1 MQKNC
6 RKIFY
11 SKSAKNMTKM
21 KYLKAKQNAVCAYNV
36 STQVGRQEGWVTK
49 EDSKSL
55 TKIKGKL
62 IIWKIFY
69 MSSKITISGS
79 N

>member
-1 MQKNC
+1 
-6 RKIFY
+6 
-11 SKSAKNMTKM
+11 MTKI
-21 KYLKAKQNAVCAYNV
+21 KYLKAKQNVVCAYNV
-36 STQVGRQEGWVTK
+36 RTQVGRQEDWVIK

-69 MSSKITISGS
+69 MGSKITNSGS